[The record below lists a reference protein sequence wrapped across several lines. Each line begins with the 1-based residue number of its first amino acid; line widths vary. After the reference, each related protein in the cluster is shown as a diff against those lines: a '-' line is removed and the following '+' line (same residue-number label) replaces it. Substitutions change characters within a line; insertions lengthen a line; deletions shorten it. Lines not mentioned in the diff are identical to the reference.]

1 MWNIYKIFSN
11 FRKFLK
17 LYLDEL
23 GTGLEKIFYKE
34 IVDLR
39 EDEVLGSVEGPLH
52 VVPDAVVEACEVLL
66 GDDVVTVQVQNV
78 IEEVPK
84 LLLLKFWEQFPS

>member
-1 MWNIYKIFSN
+1 M
-11 FRKFLK
+11 
-17 LYLDEL
+17 
-23 GTGLEKIFYKE
+23 
-34 IVDLR
+34 DLR

-52 VVPDAVVEACEVLL
+52 VVPDAVVEAREVLL

-84 LLLLKFWEQFPS
+84 LLLLKL